1 MQTQNYNHLIG
12 QQIIVDYSTG
22 SIQSINYQDKK
33 FIFTVLFEDGIKTII
48 YKDKNFIWID

>member
-33 FIFTVLFEDGIKTII
+33 FIFTVLFEDGIKTVI